1 SRVGRKKA
9 AHVFD
14 IQLDTRKNE
23 PAVIHDDEQG
33 DWHQEHGTRVEL
45 EIVANWQQGQRFVNR
60 YVEHTALAN
69 PHATLHYTRP
79 VGAAQRENTG
89 KPGNETL
96 TFPRATTELP
106 KEAVEI
112 KPHPH
117 GVELGA
123 LILMAQESKSHDVRG
138 FLQSSFSRVS
148 SQAADEILAKVP
160 WGKKTIRPRAL
171 GANRAQ

>member
-1 SRVGRKKA
+1 PVA
-9 AHVFD
+9 AGA
-14 IQLDTRKNE
+14 R
-23 PAVIHDDEQG
+23 
-33 DWHQEHGTRVEL
+33 
-45 EIVANWQQGQRFVNR
+45 AN
-60 YVEHTALAN
+60 AD
-69 PHATLHYTRP
+69 
-79 VGAAQRENTG
+79 

-148 SQAADEILAKVP
+148 SQAANDILSKVS
-160 WGKKTIRPRAL
+160 WGKKVVRPRQL
-171 GANRAQ
+171 GANRQMA